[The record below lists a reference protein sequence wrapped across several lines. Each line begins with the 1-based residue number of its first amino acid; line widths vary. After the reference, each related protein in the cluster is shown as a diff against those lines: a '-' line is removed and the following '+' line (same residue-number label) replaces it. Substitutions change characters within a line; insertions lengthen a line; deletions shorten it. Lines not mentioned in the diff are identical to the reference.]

1 MYVYTSTTVGV
12 LTDADGSE
20 KPHSIVRL
28 SAVREERFDD
38 IVGEG
43 EGHDGLS
50 CLLYTSDAADES

>member
-38 IVGEG
+38 IVAKVRA
-43 EGHDGLS
+43 
-50 CLLYTSDAADES
+50 TMA